1 MFVSM
6 WMYVSMNLSLVKN
19 CNLMVTL
26 RHSVKFLVV
35 RHTKVWKRRG
45 DHQNY
50 LGFYTLESHRMSPSV
65 HGLLGR
71 KKNLIV
77 FCLFDVYQLKKQ
89 KQKENKIQSR
99 LFPSRSVL
107 PWGRVRGHILASRWC
122 PEEPKRHNVCEGTC
136 TKCDQ
141 VGMCQAVT
149 GYTALIM
156 YLDEFFFTC
165 KLLIIK

>member
-1 MFVSM
+1 M

-19 CNLMVTL
+19 CNLTVTL

-45 DHQNY
+45 DHQDY
-50 LGFYTLESHRMSPSV
+50 LGFYTLESRHMSPSV

-71 KKNLIV
+71 KKKSHSVLSVWCIPIKKN
-77 FCLFDVYQLKKQ
+77 KQ
-89 KQKENKIQSR
+89 KQKENKIQGR

-107 PWGRVRGHILASRWC
+107 PWGRVRGHIRASRWC

-156 YLDEFFFTC
+156 HLDELFFFFTC
-165 KLLIIK
+165 KLNYS